1 MIDRILTN
9 WKTTAIG
16 VLILIVAAGAV
27 YLDKATLTEAGA
39 FMGVGIA
46 LFFSKDGKPKK

>member
-1 MIDRILTN
+1 MIDRVLKS

-16 VLILIVAAGAV
+16 VLILVIAALAV

-39 FMGVGIA
+39 FMGLGIA
-46 LFFSKDGKPKK
+46 LFFAKDGKPKQ

>member
-16 VLILIVAAGAV
+16 VLILLIAGGSV

-39 FMGVGIA
+39 FIGVGIA
-46 LFFSKDGKPKK
+46 LFFAKDGKKN